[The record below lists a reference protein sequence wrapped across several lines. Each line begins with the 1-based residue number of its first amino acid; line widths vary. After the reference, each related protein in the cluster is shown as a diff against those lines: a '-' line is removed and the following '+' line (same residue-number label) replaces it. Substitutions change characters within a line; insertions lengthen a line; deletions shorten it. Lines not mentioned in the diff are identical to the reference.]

1 MPKSKKNIKS
11 KKHVNAKRNN
21 KKSKNNN
28 KRRLTKLI
36 GGSNMTIPSNSES
49 YPKSEF
55 LKTTVAAMNDLSFLS
70 NNIYIG
76 NFSQH
81 INTSTPKDII
91 IAIIKTLFIQNEAYI
106 IEDKHN
112 DKYNNLYKKIKKIF
126 ENIHIL
132 DKPRVGEDILSKLG
146 EEIILDS
153 LVALKDLLENNF
165 NPDDHEFI
173 TIMEL
178 IQRVKYIGDNDY
190 NRQLKQDVLKLLEQK
205 QREIMENLQKK

>member
-11 KKHVNAKRNN
+11 KKHLNAKRNN

-36 GGSNMTIPSNSES
+36 GGANMTIPNNSES
-49 YPKSEF
+49 YPKSQF

-76 NFSQH
+76 IFSQH
-81 INTSTPKDII
+81 INTSTPYDII
-91 IAIIKTLFIQNEAYI
+91 IATIKTLFIQNQAYI
-106 IEDKHN
+106 INKDIS
-112 DKYNNLYKKIKKIF
+112 KYNDLYKTIKKIF

-132 DKPRVGEDILSKLG
+132 EKPREKEDILSTFGKK
-146 EEIILDS
+146 IILDS

-165 NPDDHEFI
+165 NPDDNEFI

-178 IQRVKYIGDNDY
+178 IQRVKYIGDNDD
-190 NRQLKQDVLKLLEQK
+190 NRQLKTDVLKLLEEK
-205 QREIMENLQKK
+205 QTEIMKNLQKK